1 MKQKCRERGKQEEKK
16 GKQKKYK
23 WSCRDENNIFQ
34 KSPKQHKILSI
45 EKV

>member
-1 MKQKCRERGKQEEKK
+1 MQRKRKTGGGK

-23 WSCRDENNIFQ
+23 WSCTDENNIFQ